1 MIARPRTQITPKTQP
16 NRRLTVADH
25 QTWRTVMKR
34 TYKLLGYLLLGITAY
49 AVLNANNT
57 NLQANSAVTQ
67 EQPTYKRNRHTITL
81 VLSQLSDLKVEE
93 GQRIN
98 EGDIISD
105 RNSERTKLQA
115 KKQRLEASLS
125 RVKLPLKELK
135 PVPVPKFQTEL
146 AALKQAQFNLDT
158 IVQQVNNFDQKF
170 HFKDPWHVQV
180 FESEKVQELAELK
193 RQELAASIN
202 MEQVIAALDE
212 AKLNYQ
218 KQQYEHS
225 LKVSDYQTSL
235 QKQQEQI
242 NSLQTQLDKVD
253 EELEQLTS
261 VYSPYRGKVRRVK
274 ILGQNE
280 RSITAEVTLDIR
292 DGK

>member
-1 MIARPRTQITPKTQP
+1 
-16 NRRLTVADH
+16 
-25 QTWRTVMKR
+25 MKKIGNWSVV
-34 TYKLLGYLLLGITAY
+34 KLLGYVILGIGAI
-49 AVLNANNT
+49 ALVNANT
-57 NLQANSAVTQ
+57 EQTQAN
-67 EQPTYKRNRHTITL
+67 QPEPVAETTTSYSPSRHTITL
-81 VLSQLSDLKVEE
+81 TLNQLDELKVTE

-98 EGDIISD
+98 VGDIISD
-105 RNSERTKLQA
+105 RTSERTKLLA
-115 KKQRLEASLS
+115 KKQRLETAIA
-125 RVKLPLKELK
+125 RAKLPLRELK

-146 AALKQAQFNLDT
+146 ASLKQAQFNLDA
-158 IVQQVNNFDQKF
+158 IARQIDNFDQKF
-170 HFKDPWHVQV
+170 YHKDPWHVQV
-180 FESEKVQELAELK
+180 FESEKVQQLADLK

-202 MEQVIAALDE
+202 VEKAIARLDE

-225 LKVSDYQTSL
+225 LKVSDYQTL
-235 QKQQEQI
+235 MQKQQEQI
-242 NSLQTQLDKVD
+242 NSLQSQLDKVD

-292 DGK
+292 GGK

>member
-1 MIARPRTQITPKTQP
+1 MKT
-16 NRRLTVADH
+16 
-25 QTWRTVMKR
+25 
-34 TYKLLGYLLLGITAY
+34 
-49 AVLNANNT
+49 NT
-57 NLQANSAVTQ
+57 NNFYRFFSLALVAAVVFAFVNAHTGETQATSSSESVPETST
-67 EQPTYKRNRHTITL
+67 TYSRNRHTITL
-81 VLSQLSDLKVEE
+81 VLNELSDLKVEE
-93 GQRIN
+93 GQRVN
-98 EGDIISD
+98 VGDVISV
-105 RNSERTKLQA
+105 RTTERTKLLA
-115 KKQRLEASLS
+115 KKQRLEASLT
-125 RVKLPLKELK
+125 RARLPLRELK

-146 AALKQAQFNLDT
+146 AALKQAQFKLDA
-158 IVQQVNNFDQKF
+158 IVQQINNFDEKIY
-170 HFKDPWHVQV
+170 HKDPWHVQV

-202 MEQVIAALDE
+202 VEKAIARLDE

-242 NSLQTQLDKVD
+242 NSIQAQLDKVD

-280 RSITAEVTLDIR
+280 RSINVEVTLDIR
-292 DGK
+292 DGF

>member
-1 MIARPRTQITPKTQP
+1 M
-16 NRRLTVADH
+16 
-25 QTWRTVMKR
+25 
-34 TYKLLGYLLLGITAY
+34 GYLLLGIGAY
-49 AVLNANNT
+49 AFLNANNT
-57 NLQANSAVTQ
+57 DLQANSAVTQ
-67 EQPTYKRNRHTITL
+67 EQTTYKRNRHTITL

-98 EGDIISD
+98 VGDIISD
-105 RNSERTKLQA
+105 RTTERTKLQA
-115 KKQRLEASLS
+115 KRQRLEASLT
-125 RVKLPLKELK
+125 RAKLPLRELK

-146 AALKQAQFNLDT
+146 AALKQAQFQLDS
-158 IVQQVNNFDQKF
+158 IVQQINNFDQKF
-170 HFKDPWHVQV
+170 YHKDPWHVQV
-180 FESEKVQELAELK
+180 FESEKVQQLADLK
-193 RQELAASIN
+193 RQELTASIN
-202 MEQVIAALDE
+202 VERAIASLDE

-225 LKVSDYQTSL
+225 LKVSDYQTL
-235 QKQQEQI
+235 MQKQQEQVI
-242 NSLQTQLDKVD
+242 SLQSSLDKVD

-292 DGK
+292 NGQ

>member
-1 MIARPRTQITPKTQP
+1 
-16 NRRLTVADH
+16 
-25 QTWRTVMKR
+25 MKR
-34 TYKLLGYLLLGITAY
+34 TYKLLGYLLLGIGVY
-49 AVLNANNT
+49 AFLNANNT
-57 NLQANSAVTQ
+57 DLQANSTVTP
-67 EQPTYKRNRHTITL
+67 EQTTYKRNRHTITL

-98 EGDIISD
+98 VGDIISD
-105 RNSERTKLQA
+105 RTTERTKLQA
-115 KKQRLEASLS
+115 KQQRLSASLS
-125 RVKLPLKELK
+125 RAKLPLRELK

-146 AALKQAQFNLDT
+146 IALKQAQFNLDA
-158 IVQQVNNFDQKF
+158 IVNQINNFDQKF
-170 HFKDPWHVQV
+170 HHKDPWHVRV
-180 FESEKVQELAELK
+180 FESEKVQQLAELK

-202 MEQVIAALDE
+202 VEKAIAALDE

-225 LKVSDYQTSL
+225 LKVSDYQTL
-235 QKQQEQI
+235 MQKQQEQVI
-242 NSLQTQLDKVD
+242 SLQTQLDKVD
-253 EELEQLTS
+253 GELEQLTS

-292 DGK
+292 DK

>member
-1 MIARPRTQITPKTQP
+1 
-16 NRRLTVADH
+16 
-25 QTWRTVMKR
+25 MKR
-34 TYKLLGYLLLGITAY
+34 TYKLLGYLLLGIGVY
-49 AVLNANNT
+49 AFLNANNT
-57 NLQANSAVTQ
+57 DLQANSTVTQ
-67 EQPTYKRNRHTITL
+67 EQTTYKRNRHTITL

-98 EGDIISD
+98 VGDIISD
-105 RNSERTKLQA
+105 RTTERSKLQA
-115 KKQRLEASLS
+115 KKQRLADSLT
-125 RVKLPLKELK
+125 RAKLPLKELK
-135 PVPVPKFQTEL
+135 PVPIPKFQSEL
-146 AALKQAQFNLDT
+146 VALKQAQFQLDA
-158 IVQQVNNFDQKF
+158 IARQVKNFDVKF
-170 HFKDPWHVQV
+170 YHKDPWHVQV
-180 FESEKVQELAELK
+180 FESEKVQQLAELK

-202 MEQVIAALDE
+202 VERAIARLDE

-235 QKQQEQI
+235 QKQQDRI
-242 NSLQTQLDKVD
+242 NSLQSQLDKVD

-292 DGK
+292 GEK

>member
-1 MIARPRTQITPKTQP
+1 MM
-16 NRRLTVADH
+16 V
-25 QTWRTVMKR
+25 TVMKR
-34 TYKLLGYLLLGITAY
+34 IANSSVYKLLGYLLLGIAAY

-67 EQPTYKRNRHTITL
+67 EPTTYKRNRHTITL

-93 GQRIN
+93 GQRVN
-98 EGDIISD
+98 VGDVISD
-105 RNSERTKLQA
+105 RTTERTELQA
-115 KKQRLEASLS
+115 KKQRLSTAIA
-125 RVKLPLKELK
+125 RAKLPLRELK
-135 PVPVPKFQTEL
+135 PVPEPKFQTEL
-146 AALKQAQFNLDT
+146 AALKQAQFNLDA
-158 IVQQVNNFDQKF
+158 IVQQIDNFDKKF
-170 HFKDPWHVQV
+170 YHKDPWHVQV
-180 FESEKVQELAELK
+180 FESEKVQQLAELK
-193 RQELAASIN
+193 RQELAASIDV
-202 MEQVIAALDE
+202 EKAIARLDE

-242 NSLQTQLDKVD
+242 ISLQTQLDKVD

-261 VYSPYRGKVRRVK
+261 VYSPYRGKIRRVK

-292 DGK
+292 GGF